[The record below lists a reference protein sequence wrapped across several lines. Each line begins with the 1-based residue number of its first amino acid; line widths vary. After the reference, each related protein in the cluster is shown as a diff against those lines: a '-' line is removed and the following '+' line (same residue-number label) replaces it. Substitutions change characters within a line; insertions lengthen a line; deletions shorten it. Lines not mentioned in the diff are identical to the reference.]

1 MNTQTITLAQLAT
14 ACRNAAYINVHLY
27 TPAMSSLST
36 FKPDQIRFMSA
47 STGVPLL
54 RFQSK
59 TSTIVLQALN
69 IQAAVTP
76 STPGNEIPFG
86 RCTYSYTTY
95 DFALDGVNYSV
106 NIFQKS

>member
-36 FKPDQIRFMSA
+36 FKPDQIRFMSV

-86 RCTYSYTTY
+86 RYTYSYTTY
-95 DFALDGVNYSV
+95 DFVLDGVNYSV